1 MATNKATLHKAAES
15 PDLSDVL
22 NLDEKGRPTLH
33 DDREPLFRLGGVVY
47 TIPAVCSPGISL
59 EYLRLT
65 GIAGETTAMIYAMQK
80 LISGSGYQALVA
92 DQTLTAEELAPIM
105 VKIITRVTE
114 GFRVPK
120 A

>member
-22 NLDEKGRPTLH
+22 NLDEKGRPSLY
-33 DDREPLFRLGGVVY
+33 DAREPLFRLGGVVY
-47 TIPAVCSPGISL
+47 TIPVVCSPGVSL

-65 GIAGETTAMIYAMQK
+65 SIAGEPAAVIYAMQK
-80 LISGSGYQALVA
+80 LISAGGYQALVS
-92 DQTLTAEELAPIM
+92 DETLTASELAPITS
-105 VKIITRVTE
+105 KIISRVAE
-114 GFRVPK
+114 GFKIPK